1 MQIKEI
7 YQLESP
13 YRDPMVV
20 KGYTFGK
27 GDKAACILGSMR
39 GNEIQ
44 QLYICSQLV
53 KALKELENNGCI
65 SANKEIIVIPC
76 VNTHSLNVGK
86 RFWTVDNTDINKMF
100 PGNEEGATTSRIASG
115 VLSAIKDYSYGI
127 QLASFYMSGEFV
139 PHIRMMETGY
149 QNTSLANLF
158 GLPFV
163 VVREPRPIDTKGL
176 NYNWQNELT
185 AAFSLYTNKCDEIDE
200 KSAKQAVAAVLR
212 FLTRMGV
219 VRYESHSG
227 YISHVIYEKELK
239 NVHSPEAGI
248 YKPIARVGE
257 DVRYKDLMGVVI
269 DPFEGHVK
277 AEILAPTDGIVFF
290 AKTSPTVTEGEIV
303 YRLIHRLHE

>member
-27 GDKAACILGSMR
+27 GDKAACVLGSIR

-65 SANKEIIVIPC
+65 SANKEIMVIPC
-76 VNTHSLNVGK
+76 VNTHSLNVSK

-185 AAFSLYTNKCDEIDE
+185 AAFSLYTNKCD
-200 KSAKQAVAAVLR
+200 
-212 FLTRMGV
+212 
-219 VRYESHSG
+219 
-227 YISHVIYEKELK
+227 
-239 NVHSPEAGI
+239 
-248 YKPIARVGE
+248 
-257 DVRYKDLMGVVI
+257 
-269 DPFEGHVK
+269 
-277 AEILAPTDGIVFF
+277 
-290 AKTSPTVTEGEIV
+290 
-303 YRLIHRLHE
+303 